1 MLVSKTSS
9 YRMVCKV
16 GSVYMQSIYVYI
28 CVCVC
33 VFMKKKEKE
42 QKLCT
47 LPNY

>member
-1 MLVSKTSS
+1 MLVSETSS

-33 VFMKKKEKE
+33 VCVHEEERERTKAIH
-42 QKLCT
+42 T
-47 LPNY
+47 A